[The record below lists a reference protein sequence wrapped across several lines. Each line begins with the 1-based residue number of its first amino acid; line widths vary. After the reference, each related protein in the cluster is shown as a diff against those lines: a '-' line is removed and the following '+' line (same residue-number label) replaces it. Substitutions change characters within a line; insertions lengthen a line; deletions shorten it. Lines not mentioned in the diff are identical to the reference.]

1 MKFITRFLCVPV
13 AGLLALTSCA
23 KDEDE
28 SYVQFENQALEAWM
42 TQHRPDLVKN
52 YQPDGGYY
60 IDVLDAGEPDK
71 DPLNKEPIWVSFDF
85 TGRDLAGNIILTRS
99 ASDAKLTGA
108 FSKYT
113 HYVPFYR
120 YCGTENTGL
129 MEGTWLA
136 MRNTLKLDQ
145 EYFDKYK
152 NDPERR
158 LTSTELQ
165 LRIGSKIQLY
175 MPSTVVGNGVEGTG
189 GYEGQGSPSKYT
201 LSANRPFI
209 VTMEIRD
216 TVSNP
221 LEREGKNVDEFSDGN
236 GGRLVYGKEADEKT
250 QTVVRPTDPEDPNHA
265 YVTDKRWVSACD
277 TIPQLYVNVRYDPT
291 QAADRLD
298 YPAPY
303 HSGYEPYVTEE
314 SVKTIDE
321 KIAEALKKRFYP
333 DDDDKYEGVVKLDAD
348 SVTLEGTAKIW
359 YIGRFLDGFIFD
371 TNIDEV
377 KKIIYGE
384 VKSAGSALS
393 YKPSERKMIE
403 AFHYTIPNLK
413 YGQWAE
419 LSTTSTNAYGS
430 SGKTGSTS
438 SSTSGTSGYSSSY
451 YDYLNYLNYA
461 NSYYGSG
468 GYYGGYYNNY
478 YGGYGGYYGGY
489 YGDMY
494 GSDYNSSSTGTTVK
508 TINTEIPSF
517 TPLIFQLYIEPKE

>member
-189 GYEGQGSPSKYT
+189 GYEGQEGYSLSSK
-201 LSANRPFI
+201 RPFI

-221 LEREGKNVDEFSDGN
+221 LEREGTDVDDFCELN
-236 GGRLVYGKEADEKT
+236 GGLQIYSKGDDDTPATEVPE
-250 QTVVRPTDPEDPNHA
+250 DPEDPEHPYNE
-265 YVTDKRWVSACD
+265 TSKRWVSACD
-277 TIPQLYVNVRYDPT
+277 SIPQVYVNVRYNPAEPRD
-291 QAADRLD
+291 QLSF
-298 YPAPY
+298 PAPY
-303 HSGYEPYVTEE
+303 HVGYEPYVSEA
-314 SVKTIDE
+314 SVRDIDMQ
-321 KIAEALKKRFYP
+321 IAEALKKRFHGEG
-333 DDDDKYEGVVKLDAD
+333 DDYQKYEGVKALEAD
-348 SVTLEGTAKIW
+348 SVTLDGTAKIW

-384 VKSAGSALS
+384 VAQKGTALD
-393 YKPSERKMIE
+393 YTPSSGGMIQ
-403 AFHYTIPNLK
+403 AFYYTIPNLK
-413 YGQWAE
+413 FGQWAE
-419 LSTTSTNAYGS
+419 LITTSTNAYGS
-430 SGKTGSTS
+430 SGKSGSSS
-438 SSTSGTSGYSSSY
+438 SSTSGSSGYSSSY
-451 YDYLNYLNYA
+451 LDYLNYLNYA
-461 NSYYGSG
+461 NSYYG
-468 GYYGGYYNNY
+468 
-478 YGGYGGYYGGY
+478 GYYGGY
-489 YGDMY
+489 YGNYYGGYYDSMY
-494 GSDYNSSSTGTTVK
+494 GYGYDSSSTGTTVT
-508 TINTEIPSF
+508 TITTEIPSF
-517 TPLIFQLYIEPKE
+517 TPLIFQLYIEPED